1 MEKITVLNVP
11 PVNLDINTIY
21 IFFACPA
28 CKMINQIP
36 INDVGFGFEMDMT
49 VNDPAACQP
58 WIECNCMGCG
68 TYLEKQ
74 IGRIINDDVE
84 SIQKEDLN

>member
-11 PVNLDINTIY
+11 PAELDSDSIY
-21 IFFACPA
+21 LFFSCPA
-28 CKMINQIP
+28 CKMINQVP
-36 INDVGFGFEMDMT
+36 INDVGFGFEMDMKI
-49 VNDPAACQP
+49 NNPAACQP